1 MSDSERVSRPSLRLP
16 FGVAALACAPLVV
29 TYFFNLW
36 EKPYYRFF
44 PLALLGA
51 GWLAW
56 RGWRSA
62 PEPAVPGT
70 RWIVLTLAGVALAL
84 LAAGAGLWVPWL
96 GVAALL
102 CVLLGAVWAHGGW
115 RLARPLLPALV
126 LSLTVLTPPFGWDES
141 VMNRLQA
148 WVMSGAGRML
158 YSLQVPH
165 LVGWWSVELAGRKI
179 PLKELFAGLNLLP
192 GLLAVCLFY
201 LLWQR
206 RQPVLVV
213 LTLATVLAFTMPA
226 EVTRV
231 AFGLRASD
239 ALGLDRF
246 TNWRNTATAWGM
258 GGLLLV
264 LMLSLDQLLL
274 FLTDL
279 SQMRRWRTRTAAEE
293 AAAPTTAPTPVP
305 SAPVAGAAL
314 SPRLTWGLVWVS
326 ALLALTQLGTG
337 WNYYRHR
344 VVAEAPPAAGA
355 LAEVPFELPNT
366 LGEWRRAEG
375 TNYMAA
381 IALTSGAKS
390 QRWFYQKGELSLV
403 LAVDYPWRGVVN
415 PVPAYREADWRV
427 TAENAGATE
436 PNAILPGGMAEM
448 AFDPVLK
455 SVLWYG
461 AVTAQGQWLR
471 PAAPLPEKPLS
482 YRVQGLLLVGRKIEP
497 ADRKEA
503 NEVFEQART
512 QWSRQL
518 VEPQRKDQP

>member
-1 MSDSERVSRPSLRLP
+1 MSDSEQVHRPSLRLP
-16 FGVAALACAPLVV
+16 FGAAALGCAPLVV

-62 PEPAVPGT
+62 PPPVPGA
-70 RWIVLTLAGVALAL
+70 RWVVLTLAGVALAL

-126 LSLTVLTPPFGWDES
+126 LSLTVLTPPFGWDEA

-165 LVGWWSVELAGRKI
+165 LLGWWSVELAGRKV

-201 LLWQR
+201 LLGQR
-206 RQPVLVV
+206 RQAAVVV
-213 LTLATVLAFTMPA
+213 LTLATVFAFAMPG
-226 EVTRV
+226 EVMRV

-246 TNWRNTATAWGM
+246 TNWRNTATAWGL

-264 LMLSLDQLLL
+264 LMLSVDQLLV

-279 SQMRRWRTRTAAEE
+279 SQMRRWRTRPTADGA
-293 AAAPTTAPTPVP
+293 PVP
-305 SAPVAGAAL
+305 APAPEPTAPVAGAAL
-314 SPRLTWGLVWVS
+314 SPRLAWGLVWVS
-326 ALLALTQLGTG
+326 ALLGLTQMGTG
-337 WNYYRHR
+337 WNHYQHR
-344 VVAEAPPAAGA
+344 VVAEGPPAAGA
-355 LAEVPFELPNT
+355 LAEVRFELPEAF
-366 LGEWRRAEG
+366 GEWKRAEV

-381 IALTSGAKS
+381 IALTPGAKS

-403 LAVDYPWRGVVN
+403 LAVDYPWRGVVS
-415 PVPAYREADWRV
+415 PVPAYREADWRL
-427 TAENAGATE
+427 TAENSGGTE
-436 PNAILPGGMAEM
+436 LSAILPGGRAEM

-471 PAAPLPEKPLS
+471 PAVPLPEKPLS

-503 NEVFEQART
+503 NEVFEQARA

-518 VEPQRKDQP
+518 VEPQSKDQP